1 MALALRSSPLSIDL
15 ASAPIEDVA
24 AIVRTTLTEQGA
36 LQRVRATLRAH
47 VYSALMA
54 AEPRPAA
61 PNLAA
66 TSSGKLALAVI
77 DDFLQFHSLESTAST
92 AAVEVIGWS
101 ERSLVADAAAEL
113 RLPHS
118 QQPLLL
124 QLLEAH
130 LAHAGDAAA
139 GKTAAARRPP
149 VIVAPAPA
157 APAPLAAAPAS
168 PVAALEPAEP
178 PSAASSPLSSS
189 AASMA
194 DSALSSSGGGGSVG
208 GGGARARGSTLP
220 LVGGGVGAGATGAVV
235 GAGGAGATGKLL
247 PSLAPLR
254 ARDNS
259 GASAEDEWVR
269 DRRLEDEEREAA
281 RQKVAAEEA
290 ERERASAAKAAA
302 EAEAKAAAEAK
313 AKSDEAERKAAD
325 VKRLLAAAEEAK
337 KAEDEK
343 MSARVSGRGMGGG
356 GSLWGEDEK
365 LNAPSS
371 GRRAGGGGGLD
382 AFMAKET
389 EKQQVAERRGATGMG
404 GLDAFMKRQ
413 QAASGVSAPESDVL
427 GGGAVAEAPSTSL
440 FTGAAGGA
448 RGLPPPVDGRRAPV
462 LSKPGGTEGK
472 PTAARGAAAESEL
485 VLPATVPNL
494 AAAPNPSSNASNAAK
509 HAAALAEDSDASIEL
524 AGETDD
530 DEDNVGLSRSM
541 GSVGSINSSPGSSKG
556 RVSGV
561 GALGTAL
568 NGSSAVTKPRSAFA
582 LAAESDDDDDGTVL
596 GPVRAAK
603 SVAAK
608 RPAGLPDTAP
618 KPAFRFDDEPKP
630 KAVYKAPPPPQ
641 PTIDDE
647 PAEEVDDIEVISDIE
662 IEDDGGDAW

>member
-1 MALALRSSPLSIDL
+1 MLALSPRSIDL

-24 AIVRTTLTEQGA
+24 AAIRTTLTEQGA

-54 AEPRPAA
+54 SEPRPAA

-194 DSALSSSGGGGSVG
+194 DSVLSSSGGGGSVG

-220 LVGGGVGAGATGAVV
+220 PVGGGG
-235 GAGGAGATGKLL
+235 GAGGTGKLL

-281 RQKVAAEEA
+281 RRKVAAEEA
-290 ERERASAAKAAA
+290 ERERAAAAKAAA

-313 AKSDEAERKAAD
+313 AKSDEVERKAAE
-325 VKRLLAAAEEAK
+325 VKRLLAEAEEAK

-427 GGGAVAEAPSTSL
+427 GGGAAAEAPSTSL

-485 VLPATVPNL
+485 KAAAVPNLGANPNL
-494 AAAPNPSSNASNAAK
+494 AANPNLGAAPNLERSNVSNAAK

-541 GSVGSINSSPGSSKG
+541 GSVGSINSSPGSAKG

-568 NGSSAVTKPRSAFA
+568 TGSSAVAKPRSAFA
-582 LAAESDDDDDGTVL
+582 LAAESDDEDDGTVL

-603 SVAAK
+603 SATAPAK
-608 RPAGLPDTAP
+608 RHAGPPDTAP

-647 PAEEVDDIEVISDIE
+647 PAEEVDDIEVISDLE